1 MKKSIAII
9 LTVTGLALVPMT
21 SQAEEEA
28 LFSSQSLT
36 PETALKAATAALQK
50 CRADGYQVAVAVTD
64 RSGLVQALLRDRF
77 AGAHT
82 IDTATRK
89 AWTSASFRTDTVE
102 IVAFLKDNPQQ
113 VGIYQIG
120 GAMMVGGGK
129 VIDLV
134 SDMMDSGA
142 IFFKELRHRRIVG
155 GRLEQLDTTLADGE
169 KGHLDFL
176 LRHYFGSLELHTE
189 DIPVE
194 RRGFF
199 DAGNGD
205 TYVTDLLGHDNKYL
219 SSGFD

>member
-9 LTVTGLALVPMT
+9 LTVTGLALAPMT

-129 VIDLV
+129 VIDAAGSQV
-134 SDMMDSGA
+134 GA
-142 IFFKELRHRRIVG
+142 IGVSGGPNGVIDEVCAAAGVAAIEL
-155 GRLEQLDTTLADGE
+155 
-169 KGHLDFL
+169 
-176 LRHYFGSLELHTE
+176 
-189 DIPVE
+189 DIQ
-194 RRGFF
+194 F
-199 DAGNGD
+199 
-205 TYVTDLLGHDNKYL
+205 
-219 SSGFD
+219 